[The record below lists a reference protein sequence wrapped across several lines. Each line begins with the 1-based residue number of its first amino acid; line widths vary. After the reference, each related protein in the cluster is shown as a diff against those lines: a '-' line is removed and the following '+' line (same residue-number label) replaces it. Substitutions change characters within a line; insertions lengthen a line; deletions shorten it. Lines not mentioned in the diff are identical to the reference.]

1 MKRLKIL
8 INFFLI
14 ICCFFPSIAT
24 ADDNGCVI
32 LLYHRFSDEEPKSTS
47 TSPSIFN
54 QHLEYL
60 VDNKYKVLALNEVV
74 KRLKLKSSFPEK
86 CVSLTADDGFLSFY
100 TEAYPLLKK
109 YQLPMSV
116 FISTEPIDKKY
127 KVMMSWEQLRDM
139 SPLVDIYNH
148 SVSHLHMVDLNN
160 LTIKNEINIAQQ
172 RLYKELNI
180 IDKFF
185 AYPYGEF
192 DDNTY
197 SLLEELEYVGF
208 GQHSGVAGISS
219 DLLNIPR
226 FSMSGPYAKMDSF
239 SLKIKTL
246 HMPIESE
253 NPKSLIISGD
263 FKPKLVLNFSRPLSA
278 YEKNNFSCFISGQDQ
293 PKISWLSSQSLS
305 VKSKEP
311 LQIGRSRYNC
321 TMPSS
326 KKGRYFWYSKLWLR
340 Q

>member
-60 VDNKYKVLALNEVV
+60 VDNEYKVLALNEVV

-180 IDKFF
+180 N
-185 AYPYGEF
+185 Y
-192 DDNTY
+192 
-197 SLLEELEYVGF
+197 
-208 GQHSGVAGISS
+208 
-219 DLLNIPR
+219 
-226 FSMSGPYAKMDSF
+226 
-239 SLKIKTL
+239 
-246 HMPIESE
+246 
-253 NPKSLIISGD
+253 
-263 FKPKLVLNFSRPLSA
+263 
-278 YEKNNFSCFISGQDQ
+278 
-293 PKISWLSSQSLS
+293 
-305 VKSKEP
+305 
-311 LQIGRSRYNC
+311 
-321 TMPSS
+321 
-326 KKGRYFWYSKLWLR
+326 
-340 Q
+340 